1 MENGVVVENGEV
13 VQNGVAV
20 AKRAAGKSAIDLHG
34 ILLVDKP
41 RQPLGAGADGQPAT
55 LSSVHRL
62 PTSHDIVQ
70 QVRRWSCQRRIG
82 HTGTLDPMASG
93 LLVLCL
99 GIATRLVEY
108 YQGHDKTYDARV
120 ALGCATDTYD
130 ALGQVVARAS
140 VPHLTEARLQEALAS
155 FQGEI
160 LQKPPIYS
168 AVKQA
173 GESLYRKARRGEA
186 VTVEPRPVTVH
197 AIELLAFTP
206 PDQISLQIR
215 CSAGTYIRSLAHEL
229 GQALGTVAHLC
240 WLRRLEVGPFS
251 VVNACTLA
259 AIEAAASTEGLSA
272 LLLGAGSGLGMPR
285 LTLNDDE
292 RVRLGQGQ
300 WIYRKGSIPS
310 YVPSIDAM
318 TYMAADIAAAYDLQ
332 GRFLGVVRARTTDG
346 KGTVWKAEKWLA
358 QQLISHDNLHT

>member
-1 MENGVVVENGEV
+1 MENGGTVRNVGAVE
-13 VQNGVAV
+13 NGVAV
-20 AKRAAGKSAIDLHG
+20 AKGAAGKSAIDLHG

-41 RQPLGAGADGQPAT
+41 RLPLGAGADGQP
-55 LSSVHRL
+55 SVRL
-62 PTSHDIVQ
+62 PTSHAPTSHDIVQ
-70 QVRRWSCQRRIG
+70 QVRHWSCQRRIG

-99 GIATRLVEY
+99 GVATRLVEY
-108 YQGHDKTYDARV
+108 YQGHDKTYEARV

-130 ALGQVVARAS
+130 ALGQVVARAA
-140 VPHLTEARLQEALAS
+140 VPHLTEARLHDALAA
-155 FQGEI
+155 FQGEF

-173 GESLYRKARRGEA
+173 GESLYRKARRGES

-229 GQALGTVAHLC
+229 GHALGTVAHLC
-240 WLRRLEVGPFS
+240 FLRRLEVGPFS
-251 VVNACTLA
+251 VVNASTLA
-259 AIEAAASTEGLSA
+259 AIEAAASTERLSA
-272 LLLGAGSGLGMPR
+272 LLLGPGSGLGMPR

-300 WIYRKGSIPS
+300 WVYRQGSIPS
-310 YVPSIDAM
+310 TD
-318 TYMAADIAAAYDLQ
+318 MAADMAAAYDLQ
-332 GRFLGVVRARTTDG
+332 GRFLGVVRALTADG

-358 QQLISHDNLHT
+358 QQLISHDNLHA

>member
-1 MENGVVVENGEV
+1 M
-13 VQNGVAV
+13 
-20 AKRAAGKSAIDLHG
+20 AKGAAGKSAIDLHG

-41 RQPLGAGADGQPAT
+41 RQPLGPAADGRT
-55 LSSVHRL
+55 SVRL

-70 QVRRWSCQRRIG
+70 QVRHWSCQRRIG

-108 YQGHDKTYDARV
+108 YQGHDKTYEARV
-120 ALGCATDTYD
+120 ALGSATDTYD
-130 ALGQVVARAS
+130 AIGQVVARAS
-140 VPHLTEARLQEALAS
+140 VPHLTEARLHEALAA

-173 GESLYRKARRGEA
+173 GESLYRKARRGES
-186 VTVEPRPVTVH
+186 VRVEPRPVTVH

-206 PDQISLQIR
+206 PDQISLLIR

-229 GQALGTVAHLC
+229 GHALGTVAHLC
-240 WLRRLEVGPFS
+240 FLRRLEVGPFS
-251 VVNACTLA
+251 VVNASTLA
-259 AIEAAASTEGLSA
+259 DIEAAASTEGLSS
-272 LLLGAGSGLGMPR
+272 LLLDLGSGLGMPR
-285 LTLNDDE
+285 LTLNEEE

-300 WIYRKGSIPS
+300 WVYRQSCVPGSIPS
-310 YVPSIDAM
+310 CVPSTGKDADM
-318 TYMAADIAAAYDLQ
+318 AAAYDQQ
-332 GRFLGVVRARTTDG
+332 GRFLGVVRALTAGG

-358 QQLISHDNLHT
+358 QQLISHDNLQHDNLQR